1 MIRITRFDGTQVVV
15 NSDIIQTVEATPDTI
30 LTLTTG
36 DKMMVRETVDEVIQA
51 VIEFKRSVFAGGLKL
66 LRDDNIDYI
75 E

>member
-15 NSDIIQTVEATPDTI
+15 NSDIIQTVEETPDTI
-30 LTLTTG
+30 VTLTTG
-36 DKMMVRETVDEVIQA
+36 DKMMIKETVDEVIQG
-51 VIEFKRSVFAGGLKL
+51 VIEYKRSVFAGGLKL

>member
-15 NSDIIQTVEATPDTI
+15 NSDIIQTVEETPDTI
-30 LTLTTG
+30 VTLTTG
-36 DKMMVRETVDEVIQA
+36 DKMMIKETVDEVIQA

-66 LRDDNIDYI
+66 LRDNNVDYI